1 MSDIR
6 SQLPPG
12 VKVDALK
19 TEARKELKDLL
30 DRYDELAK
38 IPHYEVDHPQVMVIY
53 LQANYD
59 TSEILN
65 FVLEQRN
72 RVKRY
77 LLEDQAFE
85 AYEEAGEDVT
95 FDSVMASDIFVDD
108 MKLLNRFNQFF
119 GEVHSILDD
128 VEEEFE
134 DNQGNAAVQKVRDRL
149 KEEFPEESEELNEK
163 IGSPFE

>member
-30 DRYDELAK
+30 EKYDELAK

-65 FVLEQRN
+65 LVLEQRN

-85 AYEEAGEDVT
+85 AYEKAGDDVT

-119 GEVHSILDD
+119 GEVHEVIDQ
-128 VEEEFE
+128 VEENYDDGQVASALDE
-134 DNQGNAAVQKVRDRL
+134 VRDRL
-149 KEEFPEESEELNEK
+149 EMRFPEDSEELNDQ